1 MMKGIENIF
10 KTGVE
15 IGGQITG
22 NSQQT
27 PKDIEVSSVL
37 SLEDEKSDK

>member
-10 KTGVE
+10 K